1 MKITSITAQKRDN
14 GRVNISVDGKY
25 RFSLDTYQIIDQGI
39 KIGREYNEA
48 ELVVLDRASQFGKIY
63 GRALEYC
70 LMRPHSV
77 REVKDYLYR
86 KTRPTRSKTGELRL
100 GIPPEITQQVLDRLI
115 EKGYLD
121 DVKFTNY
128 WVENRSLTKGIS
140 LRKLTSELRAKGVGS
155 IIIEQILGETH
166 RNDSEEIQKIIK
178 KKRSHYPDDQ
188 KLIAY
193 LARLGFGYDEIK
205 QALN

>member
-1 MKITSITAQKRDN
+1 MKITSVTAQKRDN
-14 GRVNISVDGKY
+14 SRVNVSVDGRY
-25 RFSLDTYQIIDQGI
+25 RFSLDTYQIIEHGI
-39 KIGREYNEA
+39 KIGREYSEA

-70 LMRPHSV
+70 LIRPRST
-77 REVKDYLYR
+77 REVKDHLYR
-86 KTRPTRSKTGELRL
+86 KTRPTRGKTGELRP
-100 GIPPEITQQVLDRLI
+100 GIPLEITQQALDRLI

-121 DVKFTNY
+121 DIKFTKY

-140 LRKLTSELRAKGVGS
+140 LRKLTSELRTKGVGS
-155 IIIEQILGETH
+155 AIIEQILSETH

-178 KKRSHYPDDQ
+178 KKRSHYPDDK

-193 LARLGFGYDEIK
+193 LARLGFRYDEIK